1 MHHIVV
7 SLLHLCWFCLLYG
20 CVHYH
25 GSPREREEMVQ
36 SQPLR
41 SERTIIPLFFGP
53 RAVGVCVFRVCEVCF
68 VV

>member
-7 SLLHLCWFCLLYG
+7 GPLHLFALRLCTLSRFSSR
-20 CVHYH
+20 V
-25 GSPREREEMVQ
+25 EMVQ

-53 RAVGVCVFRVCEVCF
+53 RAVE
-68 VV
+68 